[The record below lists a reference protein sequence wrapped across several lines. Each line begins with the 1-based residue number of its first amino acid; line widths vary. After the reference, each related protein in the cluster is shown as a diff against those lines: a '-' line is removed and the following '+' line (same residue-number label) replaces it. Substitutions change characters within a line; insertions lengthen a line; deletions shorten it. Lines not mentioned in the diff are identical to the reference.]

1 MRRLS
6 NLPIRWRLTLLY
18 GGILSLILVI
28 FASGVYYY
36 FEISLQASI
45 DAKIRSMGEVIS
57 SSLTDVRD
65 PSLFGNFERYLENVL
80 GRKPKG
86 KFIQIIDSAGRIG
99 ARMNDVEAQSLSS
112 SFNTLERAYLG
123 QTVYETIEKVKPRLR
138 VVTIPITDDN
148 KKVTSIVQVG
158 TSLEDFDETMKR
170 LLIIMIIAIPTSI
183 ALTIAIGYGAARK
196 ALKPVDKM
204 RKTALKITSRNL
216 GERID
221 LGRRKD
227 ELGKLA
233 QTFNEMIDRLQDG
246 FQRINQF
253 SSDVSHELR
262 TPLTIIKGETE
273 VALRKE
279 RSIEEYKTILASHL
293 EETDQM
299 TRIIEDLLLLSKAD
313 KDEMRMNLESIDTRD
328 LIMNVYADM
337 RLMAQQKGVCLIADR
352 MAGTKI
358 RGDELKLRR
367 MLRNIVDNGIKYTQE
382 DGTVEISSA
391 ATDGFITIEV
401 RDTGIGVA
409 KEDLKYIFDRFYRA
423 DRSRKR
429 ESGSG
434 LGLSIAKWIA
444 EAHGGTIGVES
455 QTSSGSLFSIRL
467 PLDGGV
473 HEA

>member
-1 MRRLS
+1 M
-6 NLPIRWRLTLLY
+6 LY
-18 GGILSLILVI
+18 GGILSLILVV
-28 FASGVYYY
+28 FGSGVYYY
-36 FEISLQASI
+36 FENSLQASI
-45 DAKIRSMGEVIS
+45 DAKIKSMGEVIS

-99 ARMNDVEAQSLSS
+99 ARMNDIEAQSLSS
-112 SFNTLERAYLG
+112 SFSTLEQAYSG
-123 QTVYETIEKVKPRLR
+123 QTVYETIERVKPRLR
-138 VVTIPITDDN
+138 MVTIPIMDDTR
-148 KKVTSIVQVG
+148 KVTSIVQVG

-183 ALTIAIGYGAARK
+183 ASTIAIGYAAATK

-204 RKTALKITSRNL
+204 RKTAFKITSRNL

-233 QTFNEMIDRLQDG
+233 QTFNEMIDRLQDA

-253 SSDVSHELR
+253 SSDVSHELK

-279 RSIEEYKTILASHL
+279 RTVEEYKSILVSHL
-293 EETDQM
+293 EEADQM

-313 KDEMRMNLESIDTRD
+313 KDEIRMSIETIDVRD
-328 LIMNVYADM
+328 LIMNVYTDM
-337 RLMAQQKGVCLIADR
+337 RLFAHQKDVRLVAETLTD
-352 MAGTKI
+352 TKL
-358 RGDELKLRR
+358 RGDELKLLR
-367 MLRNIVDNGIKYTQE
+367 MLRNIVDNGIKYTQAG
-382 DGTVEISSA
+382 GTVEISSELN
-391 ATDGFITIEV
+391 DGMVTILV
-401 RDTGIGVA
+401 RDTGVGIDR
-409 KEDLKYIFDRFYRA
+409 EDLKYVFDRFYRA

-434 LGLSIAKWIA
+434 LGLSISKWIA
-444 EAHGGTIGVES
+444 EAHSGTIDVES
-455 QTSSGSLFSIRL
+455 QISSGSLFSIRL
-467 PLDGGV
+467 PLGGGV
-473 HEA
+473 HGA

>member
-1 MRRLS
+1 MKRLS

-18 GGILSLILVI
+18 GGILSLILIV
-28 FASGVYYY
+28 FAGGVYYY
-36 FEISLQASI
+36 FENSLKASI

-57 SSLTDVRD
+57 SSLTDTRD

-86 KFIQIIDSAGRIG
+86 KFIQIVDSAGRIG
-99 ARMNDVEAQSLSS
+99 AKMSDVEAQNLPS
-112 SFNTLERAYLG
+112 SFSTLERAWAG
-123 QTVYETIEKVKPRLR
+123 QMVYETVEKVTPRLR
-138 VVTIPITDDN
+138 MVTIPIMDDN

-158 TSLEDFDETMKR
+158 TSLEDFDETMRR
-170 LLIIMIIAIPTSI
+170 LLIIMVIAIPTSI
-183 ALTIAIGYGAARK
+183 ASTIAIGYAAARK

-204 RKTALKITSRNL
+204 RKTAFKITSRNL

-221 LGRRKD
+221 IGRRKD

-253 SSDVSHELR
+253 SSDVSHELK

-273 VALRKE
+273 VALRKD
-279 RSIEEYKTILASHL
+279 RTVDEYKAILASHL
-293 EETDQM
+293 EEADQM

-313 KDEMRMNLESIDTRD
+313 KDEMRMNMETVDVRNLVV
-328 LIMNVYADM
+328 NVYSDM
-337 RLMAQQKGVCLIADR
+337 RLFARKKDVHLLAETVADVT
-352 MAGTKI
+352 M

-367 MLRNIVDNGIKYTQE
+367 MLRNVVDNGIKYTQAG
-382 DGTVEISSA
+382 GTVEVSSRA
-391 ATDGFITIEV
+391 NDGLVTIEV
-401 RDTGIGVA
+401 RDTGIGIA

-434 LGLSIAKWIA
+434 LGLSISKWIA
-444 EAHGGTIGVES
+444 EAHGGTIEVES
-455 QTSSGSLFSIRL
+455 QMSLGSLFSIKL
-467 PLDGGV
+467 PSGGGV
-473 HEA
+473 NDA